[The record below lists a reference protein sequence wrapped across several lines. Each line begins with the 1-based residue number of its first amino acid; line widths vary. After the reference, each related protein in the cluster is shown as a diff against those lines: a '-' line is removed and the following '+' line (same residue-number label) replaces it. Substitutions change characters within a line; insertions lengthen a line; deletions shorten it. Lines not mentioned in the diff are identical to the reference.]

1 MNINVHKLS
10 MISLKIVLHRIVPQ
24 LMDNVQIRQVFFTM
38 IYIPIHLLFK
48 SSKNNIQFEY
58 FTGIPDIFTKVAG
71 PFSVIGLE
79 TEALG
84 AHFYANIEDLEIELE
99 PGQVIG
105 VEGVQIGYK

>member
-1 MNINVHKLS
+1 MFKFTGYFLKSFTSLS
-10 MISLKIVLHRIVPQ
+10 I
-24 LMDNVQIRQVFFTM
+24 F
-38 IYIPIHLLFK
+38 FK

-79 TEALG
+79 TEAG
-84 AHFYANIEDLEIELE
+84 GSHFYANIEDLEIELE

-105 VEGVQIGYK
+105 VEDVQIGYK

>member
-1 MNINVHKLS
+1 MKVLD
-10 MISLKIVLHRIVPQ
+10 ISTLGVWSGLEFLLNKSR
-24 LMDNVQIRQVFFTM
+24 
-38 IYIPIHLLFK
+38 IPILHPHISGPFGT
-48 SSKNNIQFEY
+48 NVDIEFEY
-58 FTGIPDIFTKVAG
+58 FTGIPDVFTKVAG

-79 TEALG
+79 TEAGG

>member
-1 MNINVHKLS
+1 MSFLK
-10 MISLKIVLHRIVPQ
+10 MIFIIGIFEKIIIMLKIDIE
-24 LMDNVQIRQVFFTM
+24 
-38 IYIPIHLLFK
+38 
-48 SSKNNIQFEY
+48 FEY

-79 TEALG
+79 TEAGG